1 MTASAPTASLPQRA
15 MMPVLIAL
23 SVTHLLNDMI
33 QSLIPAIYPIIKEAY
48 RLDFGQ
54 IGLITLTFQISAS
67 LLQPAVGLYTDKHP
81 MPYSMVVG
89 MGFTLS
95 GLIGLAYAGSYG
107 FLLLSAACVGIGS
120 SIFHPEA
127 TRMARNASGGQHGL
141 AQGIFQVGGQTGG
154 ALGPLL
160 AAFIIVPR
168 GQGSLAWFSVAAL
181 VAMMLMVWTAAS
193 YARLDKA
200 RPPKAAMAGA
210 PAARPGKRSV
220 AFAITILIILL
231 FSKNAY
237 SASFSSFYT
246 FYLMGKFGI
255 SIQNSQVMLF
265 LFLASSAAG
274 ALFGG
279 MLGDRIGRNKII
291 WFSILGA
298 LPFTLILPYAD
309 LFWTGVLTIVINL
322 IMSSAFAAILI
333 YALELLPGRVGLVG
347 GFFYGLSFGLGGL
360 AAALLGEFADILG
373 IEMVYKICSFIP
385 LMGLLA
391 WFLPRLSEGT
401 GGAKVGH

>member
-23 SVTHLLNDMI
+23 SFTHLLNDMI
-33 QSLIPAIYPIIKEAY
+33 QSLIPAIYPIIKESY

-54 IGLITLTFQISAS
+54 IGLITLTFQVSAS

-89 MGFTLS
+89 MGFTLA

-160 AAFIIVPR
+160 AAFVIVPR

-193 YARLDKA
+193 YARLDRA
-200 RPPKAAMAGA
+200 RPPKAAVASAA
-210 PAARPGKRSV
+210 PARPGKRSV

-246 FYLMGKFGI
+246 FYLIGKFGI
-255 SIQNSQVMLF
+255 SVQNSQVMLF

-274 ALFGG
+274 ALAGG

-360 AAALLGEFADILG
+360 AAALLGEFADHLG

-401 GGAKVGH
+401 KGAKVGH

>member
-54 IGLITLTFQISAS
+54 IGLITLTFQVSAS

-89 MGFTLS
+89 MGFTLA

-141 AQGIFQVGGQTGG
+141 AQGIFQVGGQTGS

-181 VAMMLMVWTAAS
+181 IAMMLMVWTAAS

-200 RPPKAAMAGA
+200 RPPKVAAASA

-231 FSKNAY
+231 FSKNA
-237 SASFSSFYT
+237 
-246 FYLMGKFGI
+246 
-255 SIQNSQVMLF
+255 
-265 LFLASSAAG
+265 
-274 ALFGG
+274 
-279 MLGDRIGRNKII
+279 
-291 WFSILGA
+291 
-298 LPFTLILPYAD
+298 
-309 LFWTGVLTIVINL
+309 
-322 IMSSAFAAILI
+322 
-333 YALELLPGRVGLVG
+333 
-347 GFFYGLSFGLGGL
+347 
-360 AAALLGEFADILG
+360 
-373 IEMVYKICSFIP
+373 
-385 LMGLLA
+385 
-391 WFLPRLSEGT
+391 
-401 GGAKVGH
+401 

>member
-54 IGLITLTFQISAS
+54 IGLITLTFQVSAS

-200 RPPKAAMAGA
+200 RPPKVAAASA

-265 LFLASSAAG
+265 LFLASSAVG
-274 ALFGG
+274 ALGGG

-360 AAALLGEFADILG
+360 AAALLGEFADHLG

-401 GGAKVGH
+401 KGAKVGH

>member
-54 IGLITLTFQISAS
+54 IGLITLTFQVSAS

-95 GLIGLAYAGSYG
+95 GLIGLAHAGSYG

-160 AAFIIVPR
+160 AAFVIVPR

-181 VAMMLMVWTAAS
+181 IAMMLMVWTAAS

-200 RPPKAAMAGA
+200 RPPKAATASAA
-210 PAARPGKRSV
+210 PARPGKRSV

-360 AAALLGEFADILG
+360 AAALLGEFADHLG

-401 GGAKVGH
+401 RAAKVGH